1 MVSAYHIFYD
11 INEVEI
17 LTVYPDNGNLYKA
30 IYITIFLRYLLSLM
44 MAHCI

>member
-30 IYITIFLRYLLSLM
+30 IYITIFLWYLLSLM